1 MFSDCDIFQKIFE
14 FWHNFI
20 FIGYCYGNL
29 KIPNFVMLAC
39 VETFKPCE
47 LQLALPW
54 LCPAHPSPASKFLP
68 FTLC

>member
-47 LQLALPW
+47 LQLAPR
-54 LCPAHPSPASKFLP
+54 
-68 FTLC
+68 